1 MEPPSSLSDDYF
13 SQGIALIIFLFS
25 YVLVRCTESAYSAI
39 IASDKQGRT
48 NQIQDNES
56 FSGAVMQAE
65 TFFTVCATVFTYY
78 LSVNLLNGP
87 TWSVFLRSLLVITA
101 LILFL
106 RFVSYLLCKGK
117 SSAGY
122 TESSKLFSALA
133 SALLFFASP
142 VNRLFKGI
150 EALFSKAV
158 LERTAQSIED
168 IVEVN
173 DETDYQEVEEKR
185 LLKGIV
191 ELPNK
196 TVSQIMKPRVEVISL
211 NLEMS
216 SEEVVQR
223 EMECGFSRLP
233 VYGAGPDDVKGF
245 LYIKDLVKYLREN
258 TEDFDWHKY
267 IREAYFV
274 PGSKRI
280 NTLLEEFRQKKIH
293 MAIVVDEYGGTD
305 GIVTLEDILEEILG
319 EISDETDVAE

>member
-1 MEPPSSLSDDYF
+1 
-13 SQGIALIIFLFS
+13 
-25 YVLVRCTESAYSAI
+25 
-39 IASDKQGRT
+39 
-48 NQIQDNES
+48 
-56 FSGAVMQAE
+56 MQAE
-65 TFFTVCATVFTYY
+65 TFFAVCSAVLAYNLSITLLKSTV
-78 LSVNLLNGP
+78 
-87 TWSVFLRSLLVITA
+87 WSVFLRSLLVTIV
-101 LILFL
+101 LMLFL
-106 RFVSYLLCKGK
+106 RLVSYLFCKGN
-117 SSAGY
+117 SSGSH
-122 TESSKLFSALA
+122 TNRSKLFSAFA

-150 EALFSKAV
+150 EGLFSKAV
-158 LERTAQSIED
+158 LERNAQSIED
-168 IVEVN
+168 IVEIN
-173 DETDYQEVEEKR
+173 DESDYQEVEEKR

-196 TVSQIMKPRVEVISL
+196 TVSQIMRPRVEVISL

-233 VYGAGPDDVKGF
+233 VYGTGPDDVKGF

-293 MAIVVDEYGGTD
+293 MAIVVDEYGGTH

-319 EISDETDVAE
+319 EISDETDLAE